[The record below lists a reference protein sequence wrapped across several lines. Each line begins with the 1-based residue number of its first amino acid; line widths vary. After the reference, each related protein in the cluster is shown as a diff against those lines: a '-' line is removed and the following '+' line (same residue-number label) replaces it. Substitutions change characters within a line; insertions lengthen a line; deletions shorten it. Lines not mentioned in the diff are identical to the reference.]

1 MNIYLLRFAF
11 AKSDNII
18 ESIVSVLECRWFR
31 TLAMTMNNYRKNIL
45 IDVRTKGNVP
55 VIRPHGVHLDKM
67 STSDKT
73 PKLINVCYYK
83 ITHRPGKLAKS

>member
-1 MNIYLLRFAF
+1 MFH
-11 AKSDNII
+11 
-18 ESIVSVLECRWFR
+18 VSQYERG

-73 PKLINVCYYK
+73 PI
-83 ITHRPGKLAKS
+83 RSQ

>member
-1 MNIYLLRFAF
+1 MVH
-11 AKSDNII
+11 
-18 ESIVSVLECRWFR
+18 VSQCERG
-31 TLAMTMNNYRKNIL
+31 TLPMTMNNYRKNIL

-73 PKLINVCYYK
+73 PI
-83 ITHRPGKLAKS
+83 RSQ